1 MKRTPVD
8 SSDVVAVGY
17 DPAERVLE
25 IEFQQ
30 DRVYRY
36 MDVPQD
42 IYDHFVKADSY
53 GGYFNSYINGYF
65 RYRKVEGDAQKKFD
79 GITFVTGNKQKVKYL
94 SQACEPFGIAV
105 EQLELEIDEIQST
118 DPEKVALH
126 KARAAYR
133 LAKRPIV
140 VNDTFWSIPSLGG
153 FPGAYMADVNRW
165 FKPEDWLALMSD
177 KKNRTVTNTGAIVY
191 YDGKKS
197 KVFSKS
203 RSGTII
209 EESRGSDA
217 KGTSFGHVVI
227 MNGFDQTLAELAD
240 QGKIAYKEDEAVWH
254 DFAKWYNMQRKLKL
268 A

>member
-65 RYRKVEGDAQKKFD
+65 RYRKVEDGTEKKFD

-94 SQACEPFGIAV
+94 AQACEQFGIAV
-105 EQLELEIDEIQST
+105 EQLELEIDEIQSE
-118 DPEKVALH
+118 DPEKVAIH
-126 KARAAYR
+126 KAKAAYR
-133 LAKRPIV
+133 LAKRPVIV
-140 VNDTFWSIPSLGG
+140 QDTFWRLSALGG
-153 FPGAYMADVNRW
+153 FPGAYMAQVTKW
-165 FKPEDWLALMSD
+165 FKPEDWLALMAN
-177 KKNRTVTNTGAIVY
+177 KKDRTVTSTGAIVY
-191 YDGKKS
+191 YDGKKT
-197 KVFSKS
+197 KIFSKS
-203 RSGTII
+203 RGGRII
-209 EESRGSDA
+209 EEARGGAS
-217 KGTSFGHVVI
+217 GTSFGHVVV

-240 QGKIAYKEDEAVWH
+240 KGEIAYKEDEAVWH

-268 A
+268 V